1 LTVAWKI
8 DTKKKVPIMI
18 PLTAEQNTAVDGN
31 GRELVLK
38 RVLKRPIEGALQ
50 KLRTLSSLIPEG
62 RLSEV
67 EGHGATSAIVRLVA
81 EAQSQGEPVAWI
93 TGATSSVHPPDL
105 AAGGI
110 HLHSLAFLRIKDDA
124 KQTTRLRAAELVLR
138 SGAFALVV
146 IEAPPAHD
154 LPARALSR
162 LHAMARR
169 YNTRVVFRRCHHS
182 KVSLGPLIG
191 LKIHVA
197 REIHGSQGERLSFR
211 VQKNKARQPTSNAE
225 MRFGLQMPDGIDPS
239 QVENIPRVTSE
250 GADVIPLLLEQHVL
264 EQHVLEQHVLEQ
276 HVLGKNVQ
284 GKSQP
289 AQNTSSNKPTSNP
302 AQGDLF
308 EAFRNEGTLQSSRAA
323 VNGSSSKARLTSE

>member
-1 LTVAWKI
+1 M
-8 DTKKKVPIMI
+8 MI
-18 PLTAEQNTAVDGN
+18 PLTAEQNTAAAEN

-38 RVLKRPIEGALQ
+38 KVLKRSTQ
-50 KLRTLSSLIPEG
+50 KPGEPQTLSSLIPEG

-105 AAGGI
+105 AAGGV

-124 KQTTRLRAAELVLR
+124 KQTSRLRAAELVLR

-146 IEAPPAHD
+146 IEAPLAHD

-191 LKIHVA
+191 LKIHVG
-197 REIHGSQGERLSFR
+197 REVRDGQGERLFFR
-211 VQKNKARQPTSNAE
+211 VQKNKAGQTTSSTE
-225 MRFGLQMPDGIDPS
+225 MRFRLQMPDG
-239 QVENIPRVTSE
+239 VESAPQTASE
-250 GADVIPLLLEQHVL
+250 GADVIPLSQNALQQSSPEQNL
-264 EQHVLEQHVLEQ
+264 
-276 HVLGKNVQ
+276 
-284 GKSQP
+284 
-289 AQNTSSNKPTSNP
+289 SNNP

-308 EAFRNEGTLQSSRAA
+308 EAFR
-323 VNGSSSKARLTSE
+323 LTS

>member
-1 LTVAWKI
+1 
-8 DTKKKVPIMI
+8 MI
-18 PLTAEQNTAVDGN
+18 PLTTENAAVLGSELGN
-31 GRELVLK
+31 ERE
-38 RVLKRPIEGALQ
+38 RSVLKRPATKRSHSE
-50 KLRTLSSLIPEG
+50 KTLSSLIPEG

-110 HLHSLAFLRIKDDA
+110 HLHSLAFLRIADDA
-124 KQTTRLRAAELVLR
+124 KQTTRLRAAELILR

-191 LKIHVA
+191 LKIHVGRQA
-197 REIHGSQGERLSFR
+197 GSQGERLIFR
-211 VQKNKARQPTSNAE
+211 VQKNKAGQALTSKLASNTE
-225 MRFGLQMPDGIDPS
+225 MRLALQMPDGFES
-239 QVENIPRVTSE
+239 APRVAES
-250 GADVIPLLLEQHVL
+250 AAVIPFASELL
-264 EQHVLEQHVLEQ
+264 
-276 HVLGKNVQ
+276 
-284 GKSQP
+284 
-289 AQNTSSNKPTSNP
+289 NTPSSNNPPSNNPPSNNP

-308 EAFRNEGTLQSSRAA
+308 EAFR
-323 VNGSSSKARLTSE
+323 LTS